1 MLVENLL
8 SVTSY
13 APDPAIRPPWTAAAV
28 AVLRGQTSP
37 VPRHRPTFVIG
48 WRRRACGL
56 PRERFLTAGMSGIST
71 REDWSSGM
79 ASTTVGM
86 PLLRLL
92 STALLL
98 SGVQAGDG
106 WPCARASIKVL
117 INPKGAS

>member
-28 AVLRGQTSP
+28 TVLWGQTSP
-37 VPRHRPTFVIG
+37 VPRHMPALIIG
-48 WRRRACGL
+48 RRRWACGL
-56 PRERFLTAGMSGIST
+56 PRARFPTTGVAGMST

-79 ASTTVGM
+79 VSTTVGT

-98 SGVQAGDG
+98 SDVQAGDG
-106 WPCARASIKVL
+106 RPHARVSIKVL